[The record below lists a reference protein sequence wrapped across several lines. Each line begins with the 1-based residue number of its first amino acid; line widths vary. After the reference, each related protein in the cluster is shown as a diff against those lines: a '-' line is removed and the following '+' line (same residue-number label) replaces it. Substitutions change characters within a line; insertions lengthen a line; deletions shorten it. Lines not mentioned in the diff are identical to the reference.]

1 MTPIARR
8 SAGHARRP
16 RVARGPRRASRGL
29 SPVRAA
35 AALVALLSVLAI
47 YGVGASSVF
56 AFQRLA
62 IDDQSSLMTDA
73 AAVQGRVGL
82 TPGTSNLFQ
91 VRAEEIAAALRSLPA
106 VTDAEVT
113 VDLPDTLRVHLV
125 ERQPILAWV
134 VGSRRFAVDR
144 DGVLFAEYPVDDPG
158 PSKALPTV
166 TDERAAST
174 GLAVG
179 SRLDPVD
186 LDAATRLGSLVP
198 ADVGSG
204 KKRLLVTVDDT
215 DGYVIQPSPGGPV
228 AVFGFYTPT
237 LRPPDMIPGQVRLLR
252 SFLAGREGST
262 SRVVLASETNG
273 TYVARSQATPGPS
286 GAASPAPSAP
296 TAP

>member
-1 MTPIARR
+1 MTPVTRR
-8 SAGHARRP
+8 PAGHARRP

-62 IDDQSSLMTDA
+62 IDDQASLMTDPA
-73 AAVQGRVGL
+73 AIQGRVGL
-82 TPGTSNLFQ
+82 TPGGSNLFL
-91 VRAEEIAAALRSLPA
+91 VRAQRIAAALRSLPA

-134 VGSRRFAVDR
+134 VGSQRFAVDR
-144 DGVLFAEYPVDDPG
+144 DGVLFAAYPVDAPG
-158 PSKALPTV
+158 PSKGLPTV

-174 GLAVG
+174 ALAVG

-204 KKRLLVTVDDT
+204 RKRLLVSVDDS
-215 DGYVIQPSPGGPV
+215 DGYVVQPSPGGPI

-252 SFLAGREGST
+252 NLITGREAST
-262 SRVVLASETNG
+262 YRVVLASETNG
-273 TYVARSQATPGPS
+273 TYVSRSSGSPGPS
-286 GAASPAPSAP
+286 GVPSPGADAS